1 MAYALD
7 AGPLFADADDDFFD
21 PGVLNDPAEDDR
33 PPPPGNGG
41 GDPRAGAASARYGD
55 AASSDEEDD
64 DDDPADAIRVD
75 GTPRVE
81 TLRDAY
87 AFVRKL
93 VDAQLERARDER
105 APSNVAVQNDGVARG
120 ALLLLLPEP
129 LIRRL
134 FLELVAKPATWPRI
148 RPLFGSPPYHFLHPN
163 DAAALNASGFAHGR
177 QRMAYDEG
185 GRIANVAQFAAQF
198 EDTFARQYRLVLRQP
213 QDDDPI
219 PSVRHVAALRTPTVE
234 LHVKIRKR
242 SRAKKLE
249 LARTSKQMLQFPKPG
264 ERLLL
269 RETRAL
275 TRVRRARQPERF
287 EAQVIATRSRGRNAH
302 TAALLV
308 KWE

>member
-7 AGPLFADADDDFFD
+7 AGPSFADADDDFFD
-21 PGVLNDPAEDDR
+21 PGVLDDPAEDDR
-33 PPPPGNGG
+33 PPPPGYGG

-55 AASSDEEDD
+55 AASSDEEEE
-64 DDDPADAIRVD
+64 DDPADAIRVD

-87 AFVRKL
+87 EFVRKL
-93 VDAQLERARDER
+93 IDAQLERARDER
-105 APSNVAVQNDGVARG
+105 ATPNVPIQNDGVARG

-134 FLELVAKPATWPRI
+134 FLELIAKPATWPRI

-177 QRMAYDEG
+177 QRMTYEEG

-219 PSVRHVAALRTPTVE
+219 PSVRHIAALRTPTVE

-242 SRAKKLE
+242 SRAKKRSWR
-249 LARTSKQMLQFPKPG
+249 ARQADAAVSKAR

-275 TRVRRARQPERF
+275 TRVRRAQRSAGGVSRRGRGG
-287 EAQVIATRSRGRNAH
+287 ATRTRRRC
-302 TAALLV
+302 L
-308 KWE
+308 